1 MNKEEKAKLWS
12 DRIQQY
18 QTSGQTCKQWC
29 TENGIPLSTMGYW
42 IRRFAKEEPASESE
56 QDLVLSDFHLNRKLP
71 ESCSLRNLHRCVF
84 LFQTVSVLK
93 YLIPAERNWWNL
105 YWDSCSAMLDLAGG
119 TTVYLS
125 CGVTDLRKS
134 YNGLAAIIKLKFHLD
149 PYSRCMFAFCNR
161 RRTSIKILQWDGSG
175 FWILMKRLDRNAFHW
190 PDTPDELRQVT
201 LKEIHWLCDGLSL
214 NPRDAFEEH
223 HPKIIL

>member
-1 MNKEEKAKLWS
+1 
-12 DRIQQY
+12 
-18 QTSGQTCKQWC
+18 
-29 TENGIPLSTMGYW
+29 
-42 IRRFAKEEPASESE
+42 
-56 QDLVLSDFHLNRKLP
+56 
-71 ESCSLRNLHRCVF
+71 
-84 LFQTVSVLK
+84 
-93 YLIPAERNWWNL
+93 
-105 YWDSCSAMLDLAGG
+105 MLDLAGG

-201 LKEIHWLCDGLSL
+201 LKEIHWLCDGLEYSCAVTPQVRQTGNRLSGLAGTAYASL
-214 NPRDAFEEH
+214 
-223 HPKIIL
+223 LT

>member
-1 MNKEEKAKLWS
+1 
-12 DRIQQY
+12 
-18 QTSGQTCKQWC
+18 
-29 TENGIPLSTMGYW
+29 
-42 IRRFAKEEPASESE
+42 
-56 QDLVLSDFHLNRKLP
+56 
-71 ESCSLRNLHRCVF
+71 
-84 LFQTVSVLK
+84 
-93 YLIPAERNWWNL
+93 
-105 YWDSCSAMLDLAGG
+105 MLDLAGG

-214 NPRDAFEEH
+214 NPRGAFEEH
-223 HPKIIL
+223 HPKISLYTEDSGAVNPVKIMKMMAFPSVFPISVSAVFYRKTAGTMIYF

>member
-1 MNKEEKAKLWS
+1 
-12 DRIQQY
+12 
-18 QTSGQTCKQWC
+18 
-29 TENGIPLSTMGYW
+29 
-42 IRRFAKEEPASESE
+42 
-56 QDLVLSDFHLNRKLP
+56 
-71 ESCSLRNLHRCVF
+71 
-84 LFQTVSVLK
+84 
-93 YLIPAERNWWNL
+93 
-105 YWDSCSAMLDLAGG
+105 MLDLAGG

-125 CGVTDLRKS
+125 CGATDLRKT

-190 PDTPDELRQVT
+190 PDTPDELHQVT

-214 NPRDAFEEH
+214 NPRGAFEEH

>member
-1 MNKEEKAKLWS
+1 
-12 DRIQQY
+12 
-18 QTSGQTCKQWC
+18 
-29 TENGIPLSTMGYW
+29 
-42 IRRFAKEEPASESE
+42 
-56 QDLVLSDFHLNRKLP
+56 
-71 ESCSLRNLHRCVF
+71 
-84 LFQTVSVLK
+84 
-93 YLIPAERNWWNL
+93 
-105 YWDSCSAMLDLAGG
+105 MLDLAGG

-149 PYSRCMFAFCNR
+149 PHSRCMFAFCNR

-175 FWILMKRLDRNAFHW
+175 FWSLMKRLDRNAFQW

-214 NPRDAFEEH
+214 NPRGAFE
-223 HPKIIL
+223 